1 MSNSPNDNSFEAMSW
16 QAGKTGKRANRS
28 GFGEIDPGKKAPA
41 DSRGFVSPYVS
52 KEKLREINAEERRR
66 QGLVPNEEEIEKR
79 AYEKG
84 FAQGEAAG
92 LAAGQ
97 QQAQALVNQMQSI
110 LTDMQTMWQQ
120 LLTTY
125 EKQII
130 DLVCRVAEQVVYGK
144 VEIDQEIVKNV
155 ILNAFSVI
163 PEPVGVTIEVNPKDY
178 EYIDTVKEDF
188 FTQIASLKDVSVS
201 PDPAVSR
208 GGCHIRSRSG
218 DVDAS
223 LETRL
228 DAIRK
233 TLVEANG
240 RNS

>member
-1 MSNSPNDNSFEAMSW
+1 MSNSPNDNSFEPMSW
-16 QAGKTGKRANRS
+16 QAGKTGKSANRS
-28 GFGEIDPGKKAPA
+28 GFGEIDLGKKAPA
-41 DSRGFVSPYVS
+41 DSQGFVSPYVS
-52 KEKLREINAEERRR
+52 EEKLRAINAEERRR
-66 QGLVPNEEEIEKR
+66 KGLVPNEEEIEKK
-79 AYEKG
+79 AFEKG

-97 QQAQALVNQMQSI
+97 QQAQALVSQMQSI
-110 LTDMQTMWQQ
+110 LTDMQTLWQQ

-130 DLVCRVAEQVVYGK
+130 DLICRAAEQVVYGQ
-144 VEIDQEIVKNV
+144 VEIDQEVVKNV

-178 EYIDTVKEDF
+178 EYIDTIKEDF
-188 FTQIASLKDVSVS
+188 FAQIASLKDVSVS
-201 PDPAVSR
+201 PDPAISC

-228 DAIRK
+228 AAIRK

-240 RNS
+240 RNR